1 MPNPVSSQPITTS
14 ALDRA
19 FTRADVEF
27 HGVDHSGPS
36 YEGRVYLNTP
46 GADAS
51 TGLAAPGYAG
61 SFYIFGHGGCLG
73 DTGHCDVAPRRRFD
87 PRPAHHL
94 TPVRKVVIAT
104 DAISRAL
111 DTGADELVVT
121 VVPVITSTSPEAGR
135 PDDLLQYQ
143 EVRVVTYR

>member
-14 ALDRA
+14 TLDRT

-46 GADAS
+46 AADES
-51 TGLAAPGYAG
+51 TGLAAAGYAG

-73 DTGHCDVAPRRRFD
+73 DAGHCDVLPRRRFD
-87 PRPAHHL
+87 PRPAHPL
-94 TPVRKVVIAT
+94 TPIRKVVIAT
-104 DAISRAL
+104 AAISRAL
-111 DTGADELVVT
+111 ESDSEELIVT

-135 PDDLLQYQ
+135 PDDLLHYQ
-143 EVRVVTYR
+143 EVRIVTYR